1 MIILK
6 MKNCD
11 MIWIEKL
18 SKYLLYDQ
26 AKYEYVKGEK
36 TLPSIQKRI
45 IEKAKFIYYPLAAAF
60 EKQTKIIEDQ
70 GKKQVDA
77 LKNLISNTQEL
88 TIKNMIAE
96 DIFYEEAK
104 DELNK
109 IKEMDKFVDKE
120 ILIYRASEYIYSFQ
134 NFETIK
140 TFGRDTYNGEIT
152 WKEADENLSNLLV
165 EIINLNNKTKAQ
177 NPEKKHKKDDIPKNW
192 YPLFNGRKG
201 LDAF

>member
-1 MIILK
+1 M
-6 MKNCD
+6 
-11 MIWIEKL
+11 
-18 SKYLLYDQ
+18 
-26 AKYEYVKGEK
+26 
-36 TLPSIQKRI
+36 
-45 IEKAKFIYYPLAAAF
+45 AAAF

-88 TIKNMIAE
+88 TTKNMIAE

-120 ILIYRASEYIYSFQ
+120 ILIYRASEYTYSFQ

-152 WKEADENLSNLLV
+152 
-165 EIINLNNKTKAQ
+165 
-177 NPEKKHKKDDIPKNW
+177 
-192 YPLFNGRKG
+192 
-201 LDAF
+201 

>member
-1 MIILK
+1 MA
-6 MKNCD
+6 
-11 MIWIEKL
+11 
-18 SKYLLYDQ
+18 S
-26 AKYEYVKGEK
+26 
-36 TLPSIQKRI
+36 
-45 IEKAKFIYYPLAAAF
+45 AF

-88 TIKNMIAE
+88 TTKNMIAE

-152 WKEADENLSNLLV
+152 
-165 EIINLNNKTKAQ
+165 
-177 NPEKKHKKDDIPKNW
+177 
-192 YPLFNGRKG
+192 
-201 LDAF
+201 

>member
-1 MIILK
+1 M
-6 MKNCD
+6 
-11 MIWIEKL
+11 
-18 SKYLLYDQ
+18 
-26 AKYEYVKGEK
+26 
-36 TLPSIQKRI
+36 
-45 IEKAKFIYYPLAAAF
+45 AAAF

-88 TIKNMIAE
+88 TTKNMIAE

-152 WKEADENLSNLLV
+152 
-165 EIINLNNKTKAQ
+165 
-177 NPEKKHKKDDIPKNW
+177 
-192 YPLFNGRKG
+192 
-201 LDAF
+201 